1 MINFIKRIERRQT
14 MNKESLQKIRTKLIE
29 VISNSNINSLDKT
42 ELLINLYHLLD
53 VKNYDEAIKT
63 LIKTNKK

>member
-1 MINFIKRIERRQT
+1 